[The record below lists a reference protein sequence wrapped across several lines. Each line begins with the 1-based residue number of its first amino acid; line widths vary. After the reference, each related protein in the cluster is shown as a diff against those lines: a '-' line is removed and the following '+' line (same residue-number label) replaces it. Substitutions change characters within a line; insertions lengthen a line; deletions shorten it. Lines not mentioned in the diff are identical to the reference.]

1 MKSEE
6 LLDKMDLIDEKTVQ
20 EALDYGASG
29 SRKKKVL
36 ISVLAA
42 AAALIL
48 TVGTAVGV
56 RQIVKGRVW
65 EEKYE
70 TRYVSNDA
78 ETVAELTDELLVNK
92 PWEEMTMPERYNE
105 ISWRGLFY
113 SIRTIISPERAGE
126 KIADIDVT
134 GTHPFTGEEHTTTA
148 EIYHFNGYDDNAAV
162 LVRFAESPEYFAAVC
177 PAYKPATLG
186 DYLAGINAEEALL
199 VPGIVEYV
207 YYDSSNNVHR
217 ITFEGLTK
225 EWLMSYFAKYAKVP
239 AETLM
244 EILQKDN
251 ANNISYMSCRV
262 AEEEFS
268 RENGIFYANFWF
280 TKTGYMATNILDAGH
295 AFYVGE
301 EGVKEFENYLKDNL
315 KGYEDIVRP
324 GPDIKTP
331 ETAEENGVE
340 TAVD

>member
-134 GTHPFTGEEHTTTA
+134 GTHTFTGEEHTTTA

-251 ANNISYMSCRV
+251 ANNISS
-262 AEEEFS
+262 
-268 RENGIFYANFWF
+268 
-280 TKTGYMATNILDAGH
+280 
-295 AFYVGE
+295 
-301 EGVKEFENYLKDNL
+301 
-315 KGYEDIVRP
+315 
-324 GPDIKTP
+324 
-331 ETAEENGVE
+331 
-340 TAVD
+340 